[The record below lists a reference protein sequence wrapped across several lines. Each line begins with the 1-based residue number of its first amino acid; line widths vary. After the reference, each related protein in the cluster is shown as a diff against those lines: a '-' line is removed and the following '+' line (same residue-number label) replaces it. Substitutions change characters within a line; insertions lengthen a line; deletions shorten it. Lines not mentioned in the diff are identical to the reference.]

1 MKLKSYPTEEYL
13 GLIFAYLGE
22 GATRDTTSV
31 APRPLPRYAHFEG
44 PGVLHATTYVR
55 ECNYFQN
62 IENGLDPVHTA
73 IPPPEKYVDQSYLRK
88 ALQA

>member
-1 MKLKSYPTEEYL
+1 
-13 GLIFAYLGE
+13 
-22 GATRDTTSV
+22 
-31 APRPLPRYAHFEG
+31 
-44 PGVLHATTYVR
+44 VLHATTYVR